1 MLTARRQVLDL
12 LLVFVL
18 ALVLVHTTAAGRVLD
33 FEELGAIRLL
43 DDSATEWHNGALL
56 NSTLN
61 SLHEGDVFIIP
72 NTTFSLMGGVLVSE
86 SLTKVVFQLDGTL
99 SFSQNT
105 EAWPRSSSNGRVLEC
120 VSFNNLEDVVFTS
133 SGGHDNRGTLQGNG
147 KVWWGAIQ
155 YLLHQEDRPR
165 LFHIAKSKNIVFE
178 KIRLI
183 NSPYWTFWAQN
194 CNGLVVRY
202 SEIDVRWDQADKHTY
217 LDLQA
222 FNTDGFDV
230 TGQYVH
236 MHDVT
241 VWNDD
246 DCICVKDNSQHM
258 LFERITAS
266 GLGLV
271 VGSIGSS
278 VVHNITFK
286 DAVMHNTVKGIYM
299 KTRWSDEA
307 PPGENVVGI
316 TDILYQNITMY
327 EPSQFAVWIGPA
339 QQSEAGS
346 HCSLIWPH
354 FDARCEITGYHTWR
368 NIVLRDIFV
377 YGAKQSPG
385 VIMGNA
391 SNPMTGVKLENVV
404 FSNFG
409 QRVKPWGQDYFCSIR
424 GVKGESFASEPNP
437 GCLSVIQ
444 NAE

>member
-1 MLTARRQVLDL
+1 MLIRL
-12 LLVFVL
+12 LSVILIVTLLNVN
-18 ALVLVHTTAAGRVLD
+18 AVAPGRVFD

-43 DDSATEWHNGALL
+43 DDSATEWHNGALM
-56 NSTLN
+56 NATLN
-61 SLHEGDVFIIP
+61 SLQEGDVFIIP
-72 NTTFSLMGGVLVSE
+72 NTTFSIMGGILVSTKL
-86 SLTKVVFQLDGTL
+86 SKVVFQLDGTL
-99 SFSQNT
+99 SFSQNR
-105 EAWPRSSSNGRVLEC
+105 EAWPRRSNGKVLEC
-120 VSFNNLEDVVFTS
+120 ISFENLEDVIFTS

-165 LFHIAKSKNIVFE
+165 LFHIGQSKNILFE

-183 NSPYWTFWAQN
+183 NSPYWTFWATN

-217 LDLQA
+217 LDLKA

-236 MHDVT
+236 IHDVT

-246 DCICVKDNSQHM
+246 DCICVKDGSQHM

-307 PPGENVVGI
+307 PPGEDVVGI

-327 EPSQFAVWIGPA
+327 EPSQFAIWIGPA

-346 HCSLIWPH
+346 RCSLIWPH
-354 FDARCEITGYHTWR
+354 FDATCEITAFHTWR

-385 VIMGNA
+385 VIMGNI
-391 SNPMTGVKLENVV
+391 SNPMIDVKLENVV
-404 FSNFG
+404 FSDFG
-409 QRVKPWGQDYFCSIR
+409 FRTKPWGENYYCPEG
-424 GVKGESFASEPNP
+424 GVKGHTVATVPNAA
-437 GCLSVIQ
+437 CLSLG
-444 NAE
+444 

>member
-1 MLTARRQVLDL
+1 MLIRL
-12 LLVFVL
+12 LSVILIVTLLNVN
-18 ALVLVHTTAAGRVLD
+18 AVAPGRVFD

-43 DDSATEWHNGALL
+43 DDSATEWHNGALM
-56 NSTLN
+56 NATLN
-61 SLHEGDVFIIP
+61 TLQEGDVFIIP
-72 NTTFSLMGGVLVSE
+72 NTTFSIMGGILVSTKL
-86 SLTKVVFQLDGTL
+86 SKVVFQLDGTL
-99 SFSQNT
+99 SFSQNR
-105 EAWPRSSSNGRVLEC
+105 EAWPRSGNGKVLEC
-120 VSFNNLEDVVFTS
+120 ISFENLEDVVFTS

-165 LFHIAKSKNIVFE
+165 LFHIGQSKNILFE

-183 NSPYWTFWAQN
+183 NSPYWTFWATN

-236 MHDVT
+236 IHDVT

-246 DCICVKDNSQHM
+246 DCICVKDGSQHM

-307 PPGENVVGI
+307 PPGEDVVGI

-327 EPSQFAVWIGPA
+327 EPSQFAIWIGPA

-354 FDARCEITGYHTWR
+354 FDATCEITAFHTWR

-385 VIMGNA
+385 VIMGNI
-391 SNPMTGVKLENVV
+391 SNPMIDVKLENVV
-404 FSNFG
+404 FSDFG
-409 QRVKPWGQDYFCSIR
+409 FRTKPWGENYYCPEG
-424 GVKGESFASEPNP
+424 GVKGDTVATVPNAA
-437 GCLSVIQ
+437 CLSLG
-444 NAE
+444 